1 VAILFVSDR
10 KSWEEMSQIERELG
24 KEIVK
29 ISTDDF
35 DAMEQVSW
43 GAIHSTSINRKRV
56 RRGSG
61 INGTDTMV
69 LLLLSVDAQSGDEE
83 VRSRRR

>member
-43 GAIHSTSINRKRV
+43 VPSTPPPLT
-56 RRGSG
+56 GS
-61 INGTDTMV
+61 
-69 LLLLSVDAQSGDEE
+69 E
-83 VRSRRR
+83 